1 MLSATTAMKP
11 PAATKESGV
20 SAPDSSAPT
29 LSWYLELVGR
39 TPLRTAEEEI
49 DLAKRVRAG
58 SAAARLLAHRGLGR
72 GDGTGRLAPAEVAR
86 LRRVVREGRRSTA
99 VLIEANLRL
108 VVSMAKRYRGRGLD
122 LPDLVQ
128 EGNLGL
134 ITAVER
140 YDPGRGFR
148 FSTYASWWI
157 RQAIVRGLATRGR
170 PVRLP
175 VHAYEVL
182 SRLRQAELDLWQQHG
197 RSPTEA
203 ELAAAVGLT
212 TTRLREIR
220 RASRDLISLDRP
232 VGEDG
237 DTTLGALM
245 ADVDAPGPDERLL
258 ADATMGLIEAAL
270 ASLRPRDREVL
281 ERRFGLA
288 GRRPQTLEEIG
299 SDFGL
304 TRERIR
310 QIELRALDRLARTSR
325 GGLVD
330 AVGA

>member
-1 MLSATTAMKP
+1 
-11 PAATKESGV
+11 V
-20 SAPDSSAPT
+20 SAKGGATT
-29 LSWYLELVGR
+29 LSWYLERVGR
-39 TPLRTAEEEI
+39 TPLRTAEQEI

-58 SAAARLLAHRGLGR
+58 RAAAELLSLREGSDARVDGASTPAPVAGPAAAARLGR
-72 GDGTGRLAPAEVAR
+72 I
-86 LRRVVREGRRSTA
+86 VREGRRAAA

-108 VVSMAKRYRGRGLD
+108 VVSMARRYQGRGLD

-157 RQAIVRGLATRGR
+157 RQGIVRGLASRGR
-170 PVRLP
+170 AVRLP
-175 VHAYEVL
+175 VHAYEVVG
-182 SRLRQAELDLWQQHG
+182 RMRQMEVDLWQREG
-197 RSPTEA
+197 REPTEA
-203 ELAAAVGLT
+203 ELAEAVGVSPE
-212 TTRLREIR
+212 RLREVR
-220 RASRDLISLDRP
+220 RASRDLVSLDRP
-232 VGEDG
+232 AGPEG
-237 DTTLGALM
+237 GTTLGALV
-245 ADVDAPGPDERLL
+245 VDEEASGPEALL
-258 ADATMGLIEAAL
+258 AAAVDHGLIDAAL
-270 ASLRPRDREVL
+270 RALRPRDREVL

-288 GRRPQTLEEIG
+288 GHEPHTLEQIG
-299 SDFGL
+299 VHLGL

-310 QIELRALDRLARTSR
+310 QIELQALDRLARTSA